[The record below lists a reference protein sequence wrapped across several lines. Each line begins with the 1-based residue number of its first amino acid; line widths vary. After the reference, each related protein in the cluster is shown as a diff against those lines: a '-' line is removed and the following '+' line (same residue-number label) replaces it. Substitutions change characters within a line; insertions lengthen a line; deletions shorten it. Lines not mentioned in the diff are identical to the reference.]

1 MSISFI
7 FGPAGSGKS
16 TYVREMLI
24 KEAKENPKKDYLYIV
39 PDQFTMQTQM
49 DIVKA
54 HPDGGILNIDVLSF
68 GRLSYRVFS
77 VTGKSDKPI
86 LDDTGKSL
94 VLRKVASQVAGRM
107 PYMGRNLNKVGFI
120 HEVKSSLSEFMQYG
134 LSVKDVEKIADTLP
148 DGVLKGKLR
157 DLSVIYEA
165 FSEFNKDKFI
175 TGEETM
181 DLLCEKLPLADFI
194 KGSVIVFD
202 GFTGFTPIQER
213 VIHKLMTLA
222 EKVVITFD
230 ISAPEEP
237 SIVGGEE
244 KLFYLSRKGAKRL
257 KTAAEDLGVE
267 VLDDVVLRPSESPR
281 FKDAPELAHIERN
294 IFRYPVVKFTEPVKN
309 LSVFSCK
316 NIESEVA
323 EVCLRIHELVRQ
335 EGYAYRDIAVVTGN
349 LESYGMYFENQMR
362 ELEMPVFIDKTRG
375 IVLNP
380 FTEYLKSALLIL
392 IKDYAYDAVFHYL
405 RSGFTDFTEEE
416 TDRFDRYVTS
426 LNIRGKSTYNKE
438 FKKKGKGLRDK
449 TLAEDELKLHND
461 LRKRLVED
469 LSVLD
474 KDAHTAGEYVK
485 NLYALL
491 KNNHSYEKLEA
502 FKARFEEENDLSKAT
517 EYGQIYKCIMELL
530 DTIDSLLGDEEMDL
544 EEFYKIFEA
553 GISEI
558 EVGTIPRNVD
568 RIVVGDI
575 ERTRISEVKA
585 LFITGVNDTNIPK
598 SGDKGGILS
607 GTERE
612 ALLSAGYDLAPS
624 PREEMYT
631 QRLYLYM
638 NMCKPRNKLFV
649 SYAGTDSEGKGMR
662 PSYLIDVLTSLFS
675 GLQVENIET
684 TPDISRLVTIRGSFG
699 QYSELLRKYVAKSLD
714 DAGEALL
721 KALMHEY
728 RDEGL
733 ALTDDIRDSAF
744 AEYVATP
751 LSREIVRLIY
761 GNTINASISRMEL
774 YAGCAYAHFLK
785 YGMKLKPSEE
795 YGFEASDLGTIYH
808 GVLDCFSSE
817 LERKNMS
824 WADFTREEGE
834 EMVERAVKTYCEDYE
849 QGLLSD
855 DEQSAYTVQKI
866 VNIMKRTVD
875 TLQFQLKRGR
885 FRPEH
890 HEYSFEREMPLD
902 DGAKLNL
909 NGKIDRID
917 LYEADGRIYVKI
929 LDYKS
934 SQKDIDVTNIYH
946 GIQQQLAFYMAEAVY
961 RERKVNPGKEVIP
974 SALLYYSIDN
984 PMLSES
990 KKMSDEEIE
999 ASIRKKLVL
1008 KGVVEGS
1015 EENISSLDE
1024 NAMGGGVLPVTFKKD
1039 GSPYAGSA
1047 AKVLSRD
1054 EMEGML
1060 NYVESMVKNIGKRI
1074 HEGDK
1079 KISPMRSADSD
1090 ACKFC
1095 DYKSVCRFD
1104 EKIPGYKSRDGKEID
1119 EETAR
1124 NIVFKGEE
1132 SGLYLFD

>member
-1 MSISFI
+1 M
-7 FGPAGSGKS
+7 
-16 TYVREMLI
+16 
-24 KEAKENPKKDYLYIV
+24 
-39 PDQFTMQTQM
+39 
-49 DIVKA
+49 
-54 HPDGGILNIDVLSF
+54 
-68 GRLSYRVFS
+68 
-77 VTGKSDKPI
+77 
-86 LDDTGKSL
+86 
-94 VLRKVASQVAGRM
+94 
-107 PYMGRNLNKVGFI
+107 
-120 HEVKSSLSEFMQYG
+120 
-134 LSVKDVEKIADTLP
+134 
-148 DGVLKGKLR
+148 
-157 DLSVIYEA
+157 
-165 FSEFNKDKFI
+165 
-175 TGEETM
+175 
-181 DLLCEKLPLADFI
+181 
-194 KGSVIVFD
+194 
-202 GFTGFTPIQER
+202 
-213 VIHKLMTLA
+213 
-222 EKVVITFD
+222 
-230 ISAPEEP
+230 
-237 SIVGGEE
+237 
-244 KLFYLSRKGAKRL
+244 
-257 KTAAEDLGVE
+257 
-267 VLDDVVLRPSESPR
+267 
-281 FKDAPELAHIERN
+281 
-294 IFRYPVVKFTEPVKN
+294 
-309 LSVFSCK
+309 
-316 NIESEVA
+316 
-323 EVCLRIHELVRQ
+323 
-335 EGYAYRDIAVVTGN
+335 
-349 LESYGMYFENQMR
+349 
-362 ELEMPVFIDKTRG
+362 
-375 IVLNP
+375 
-380 FTEYLKSALLIL
+380 
-392 IKDYAYDAVFHYL
+392 
-405 RSGFTDFTEEE
+405 
-416 TDRFDRYVTS
+416 
-426 LNIRGKSTYNKE
+426 NIRGKSTYNKE
-438 FKKKGKGLRDK
+438 FKKKEKGLRDK
-449 TLAEDELKLHND
+449 TIAEDELKLHND
-461 LRKRLVED
+461 LRKRLVEE
-469 LSVLD
+469 LAVLD

-502 FKARFEEENDLSKAT
+502 FKARFEEENDLAKAM

-530 DTIDSLLGDEEMDL
+530 DTIDSLLGDEEMDI

-684 TPDISRLVTIRGSFG
+684 TPDISRLVTIKGSFC

-733 ALTDDIRDSAF
+733 TLTDDIRDSAF

-824 WADFTREEGE
+824 WTDFTREEGE
-834 EMVERAVKTYCEDYE
+834 EMVERAVKMYCEDYE

-866 VNIMKRTVD
+866 INIMKRTVD
-875 TLQFQLKRGR
+875 TLQFQLKRGT
-885 FRPEH
+885 FVPER
-890 HEYSFEREMPLD
+890 HEYSFAREIALD
-902 DGAKLNL
+902 NGTKLNL

-917 LYEADGRIYVKI
+917 LYEADNRIYVKI

-934 SQKDIDVTNIYH
+934 SHKDIDVTDIYH
-946 GIQQQLAFYMAEAVY
+946 GIQQQLAFYM
-961 RERKVNPGKEVIP
+961 
-974 SALLYYSIDN
+974 
-984 PMLSES
+984 
-990 KKMSDEEIE
+990 
-999 ASIRKKLVL
+999 
-1008 KGVVEGS
+1008 
-1015 EENISSLDE
+1015 
-1024 NAMGGGVLPVTFKKD
+1024 
-1039 GSPYAGSA
+1039 
-1047 AKVLSRD
+1047 
-1054 EMEGML
+1054 
-1060 NYVESMVKNIGKRI
+1060 
-1074 HEGDK
+1074 
-1079 KISPMRSADSD
+1079 
-1090 ACKFC
+1090 
-1095 DYKSVCRFD
+1095 
-1104 EKIPGYKSRDGKEID
+1104 
-1119 EETAR
+1119 
-1124 NIVFKGEE
+1124 
-1132 SGLYLFD
+1132 